1 MLNRD
6 TGYVVS
12 PLQRDLPCETLQQQ
26 MKKAR
31 RSKGRFAKP
40 PVYGS

>member
-1 MLNRD
+1 MLNHED
-6 TGYVVS
+6 GYVAS
-12 PLQRDLPCETLQQQ
+12 PLQRNLPCETLQQQ